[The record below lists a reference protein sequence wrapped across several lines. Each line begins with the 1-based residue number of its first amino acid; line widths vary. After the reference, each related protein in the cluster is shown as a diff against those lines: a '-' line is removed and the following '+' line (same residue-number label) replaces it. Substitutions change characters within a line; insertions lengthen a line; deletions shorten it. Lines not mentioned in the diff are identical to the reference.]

1 MERVCM
7 NCPRCGGEKINF
19 LYDAGFGWKAFRC
32 ISCGELFFVKGEKV
46 AVEERGGEGDEA

>member
-1 MERVCM
+1 M
-7 NCPRCGGEKINF
+7 NCPRCSGEKINL